1 MQEHQQQL
9 LLVSAGW
16 PRRSYISCELI
27 TDVGLQAVK
36 AAFVHLERQIIW
48 VLSRPGFLRLCL
60 PSARVSSFAK
70 RSKPKKK
77 PCTHR
82 QS

>member
-1 MQEHQQQL
+1 MPEHQQQL
-9 LLVSAGW
+9 LLVSTGW

-48 VLSRPGFLRLCL
+48 VLSRPGFLRPCL

-70 RSKPKKK
+70 RSKQNNFS
-77 PCTHR
+77 CTHR